1 MADAIV
7 HCHFYQPPREDPWLD
22 VVEAEPSAA
31 PFHDWNARITHQCYE
46 PFGAA
51 RLLDA
56 AGHVVRRINLY
67 EWVSFDVGT
76 TLARW
81 LELNATDTYEAIL
94 AADRASA
101 ARLGHGNAI
110 AAPYHHVILPLAS
123 PRDRATEIRWGIDDF
138 RRRFQREPEGFWL
151 PETAVDEQTLVALAE
166 AGIKF
171 TILAPHQVE
180 HVPPGGAPLKFSA
193 GGGRTIALFIYDGG
207 LSHDVAFGR
216 VLDDGTELAR
226 RLGPD
231 RASVANKGAG
241 ASLRAIALDGETFG
255 HHKQF
260 AEMALARAVSE
271 LTTRGDVCIE
281 NFGSALA
288 RNAATA
294 AGEAILVEESSWSCS
309 HGVERWRSNCSCGMD
324 AKPSHEWRRPL
335 RSALNWLARQLD
347 DRYAEQ
353 AALLGGVGGD
363 PWKIRDGYGAVAA
376 LSLDERRA
384 YVESIADKANIDGA
398 VSLFDGVRAR
408 LGMFGSCAWFFD
420 RATGHETELMLRLAA
435 FAIGAIAGDDSALE
449 REFIE
454 RLAFA
459 KDGMPGGGDAAT
471 VYRTR
476 VMPLREGGA
485 HAR

>member
-56 AGHVVRRINLY
+56 AGHVLRRLNLY

-81 LELNATDTYEAIL
+81 LETSAPETYQAIL
-94 AADRASA
+94 AADRVSA
-101 ARLGHGNAI
+101 ARLGGHGNAI

-151 PETAVDEQTLVALAE
+151 PETAVSEETLVALAE

-180 HVPPGGAPLKFSA
+180 HVPPGGTPLKFSA
-193 GGGRTIALFIYDGG
+193 GGGRTIALFIYDGT
-207 LSHDVAFGR
+207 LAHDVAFGP
-216 VLDDGTELAR
+216 VLEDGTELAR

-231 RASVANKGAG
+231 ASSVGIAKSG
-241 ASLRAIALDGETFG
+241 ASLRSIALDGETFG

-271 LTTRGDVCIE
+271 LVTKGDVCIE
-281 NFGSALA
+281 NYGSVLA
-288 RNAATA
+288 RNQPAT
-294 AGEAILVEESSWSCS
+294 EAILVEPTSWSCA
-309 HGVERWRSNCSCGMD
+309 HGIERWRSNCSCGMD
-324 AKPSHEWRRPL
+324 PKASHAWRRPL

-347 DRYAEQ
+347 DLYVEQ
-353 AALLGGVGGD
+353 ASPLGD
-363 PWKIRDGYGAVAA
+363 PWKIREAYGAVAA
-376 LSLDERRA
+376 FPMAERRA
-384 YVESIADKANIDGA
+384 YVASIVGKADINDTVA
-398 VSLFDGVRAR
+398 LMDGVRAR

-420 RATGHETELMLRLAA
+420 DATGHEAELMLRLAA

-449 REFIE
+449 RQFIE
-454 RLAFA
+454 QLAFA
-459 KDGMPGGGDAAT
+459 KDDRPGGRGGDAAT
-471 VYRTR
+471 LYRTR
-476 VMPLREGGA
+476 VMPLRGGKA